1 MKTPRTIISS
11 RDYDGIILDM
21 LDDIVAAEQRSKRLI
36 DRIDAINKRPT
47 LRVVDIDSYLWS
59 LAAITIAAFFVGTFV
74 GYIIHF
80 WVKGG

>member
-21 LDDIVAAEQRSKRLI
+21 LDDIVAAEQRAKALI
-36 DRIDAINKRPT
+36 DRLDAINKQPT
-47 LRVVDIDSYLWS
+47 LRVVDIDQYLWG
-59 LAAITIAAFFVGTFV
+59 LAAITAASFFAGTFM

-80 WVKGG
+80 LVSGG